1 MTITPTS
8 GPEGI
13 DGLGSGVAG
22 GKGGVVVEG
31 VGAVVRGKSV
41 PFGARDDDGSDV
53 DGLGSVVAGGNGGV
67 VVEVVGAVVRGKSV
81 PFGARDDDGSD
92 VDGLGSVVAGGNGG
106 TGIGR
111 GELGGGGSGVGL
123 VATIPCFNL

>member
-1 MTITPTS
+1 MSTRHRQTVTNQMTITPTS

-53 DGLGSVVAGGNGGV
+53 DGLGSVVAGGNGG
-67 VVEVVGAVVRGKSV
+67 
-81 PFGARDDDGSD
+81 
-92 VDGLGSVVAGGNGG
+92 